1 MTFGKIEREAWKEHI
16 EPAICR
22 FLQKVYR
29 KCYIDELAFHKLI
42 FVSY

>member
-29 KCYIDELAFHKLI
+29 KLYIYDIQF
-42 FVSY
+42 SYVDFPG